1 MGDRA
6 VGSAEELPELL
17 MAVAEGDRA
26 AFARF
31 YQRTSAKLFGVVLRI
46 LPERSVAE
54 DAMQDAYAK
63 IWRNAGGFDARRGSP
78 ISWAA
83 TIARNV
89 AIDLRRR
96 EHPRGRIR
104 DDDFDLDLMGD
115 PAAGASAE
123 EMAALRSCLDR
134 LDPDQRALVL
144 AAYLNGDS
152 REELAERLGHPIGT
166 IKSWL
171 HRSLARLKGCLDG

>member
-1 MGDRA
+1 MGQG
-6 VGSAEELPELL
+6 VTGAEELPELL

-31 YQRTSAKLFGVVLRI
+31 YQRTSAKLFGVILRI
-46 LPERSVAE
+46 LPERSIAE

-63 IWRNAGGFDARRGSP
+63 IWRNAAGFDARRGSP
-78 ISWAA
+78 IAWAA

-96 EHPRGRIR
+96 EHPAGRIR
-104 DDDFDLDLMGD
+104 DDDFDFDLMGD

-123 EMAALRSCLDR
+123 DMAALRACLDR
-134 LDPDQRALVL
+134 LDPEQRSLIL
-144 AAYLNGDS
+144 AAYLNGES
-152 REELAERLGHPIGT
+152 REELAERLGHPTGT

-171 HRSLARLKGCLDG
+171 HRGLARLRGCLDG

>member
-1 MGDRA
+1 MN
-6 VGSAEELPELL
+6 AEELPDLL
-17 MAVAEGDRA
+17 LAVADGDRA

-46 LPERSVAE
+46 LPERSLAE

-63 IWRNAGGFDARRGSP
+63 IWRNAAGYDARRGSP
-78 ISWAA
+78 ITWAA

-96 EHPRGRIR
+96 ENPGGRQR
-104 DDDFDLDLMGD
+104 DDTFDFDAMRD
-115 PAAGASAE
+115 PAGGASAE
-123 EMAALRSCLDR
+123 EMAALRACLDR
-134 LDPDQRALVL
+134 LDPDQRALIL
-144 AAYLNGDS
+144 SAYLNGDT
-152 REELAERLGHPIGT
+152 REELAARLGHPTGT

-171 HRSLARLKGCLDG
+171 HRGLTRLKGCLDG

>member
-1 MGDRA
+1 MT
-6 VGSAEELPELL
+6 AEELPDLL
-17 MAVAEGDRA
+17 LAVADGDRA

-46 LPERSVAE
+46 LPERSLAE

-63 IWRNAGGFDARRGSP
+63 IWRNAAGYDARRGSP
-78 ISWAA
+78 ITWAA

-96 EHPRGRIR
+96 EHPGGRIR
-104 DDDFDLDLMGD
+104 DDDYDFDAMSD

-123 EMAALRSCLDR
+123 DMAALRACLDR
-134 LDPDQRALVL
+134 LDPEQRSLIL
-144 AAYLNGDS
+144 AAYLNGES
-152 REELAERLGHPIGT
+152 REELAERLGHPTGT

-171 HRSLARLKGCLDG
+171 HRGLARLKGCLDG

>member
-1 MGDRA
+1 MGSL
-6 VGSAEELPELL
+6 GMSEELPELL
-17 MAVAEGDRA
+17 MAVAQGDRL

-31 YQRTSAKLFGVVLRI
+31 YQRTSAKLFGVILRI
-46 LPERSVAE
+46 LPERSIAE

-63 IWRNAGGFDARRGSP
+63 IWRNAAGFDARRGSP

-96 EHPRGRIR
+96 ERPGGRTR
-104 DDDFDLDLMGD
+104 DDDFDFDMMSD
-115 PAAGASAE
+115 PAGGATAE
-123 EMAALRSCLDR
+123 QMAALRACLDR
-134 LDPDQRALVL
+134 LDPEQRALIL
-144 AAYLNGDS
+144 AAYLNGES
-152 REELAERLGHPIGT
+152 REELSDRLGHPTGT

-171 HRSLARLKGCLDG
+171 HRGLARLRGCLDG

>member
-1 MGDRA
+1 M
-6 VGSAEELPELL
+6 SAEALPDLL
-17 MAVAEGDRA
+17 LAVAEGDRA

-31 YQRTSAKLFGVVLRI
+31 YQRTSAKLFGVVQRI

-54 DAMQDAYAK
+54 DAMQEAYAK
-63 IWRNAGGFDARRGSP
+63 IWRNAAGFDARRGSP
-78 ISWAA
+78 IAWAA

-96 EHPRGRIR
+96 ENPGGRIR
-104 DDDFDLDLMGD
+104 DENFDLDAMSD
-115 PAAGASAE
+115 PAGVSAE
-123 EMAALRSCLDR
+123 QLAALRACVDR
-134 LDPDQRALVL
+134 LDTDQRALIL

-152 REELAERLGHPIGT
+152 REELAQRLGHPTGT

-171 HRSLARLKGCLDG
+171 HRGLARLRACLDD

>member
-1 MGDRA
+1 MSVQELPDLLAAIADGDR
-6 VGSAEELPELL
+6 
-17 MAVAEGDRA
+17 VA
-26 AFARF
+26 FTRF
-31 YQRTSAKLFGVVLRI
+31 YERTSAKLFGVVLRI

-63 IWRNAGGFDARRGSP
+63 IWRNAAGYDARRGSP
-78 ISWAA
+78 ITWAA

-104 DDDFDLDLMGD
+104 DEDFDFDAMSD
-115 PAAGASAE
+115 PAGGVSAE
-123 EMAALRSCLDR
+123 DMAALRACLDR
-134 LDPDQRALVL
+134 LDPEQRALIL
-144 AAYLNGDS
+144 AAYLNGES
-152 REELAERLGHPIGT
+152 REELAERLGHPTGT

-171 HRSLARLKGCLDG
+171 HRGLARLKGCLDG

>member
-1 MGDRA
+1 MSVED
-6 VGSAEELPELL
+6 LPALL
-17 MAVAEGDRA
+17 LAVADGDRA

-46 LPERSVAE
+46 LPERSMAE

-63 IWRNAGGFDARRGSP
+63 IWRNAAGYDVRRGSP
-78 ISWAA
+78 ITWAA

-96 EHPRGRIR
+96 EQPKGRQR
-104 DDDFDLDLMGD
+104 DDDFDLNTLRD
-115 PAAGASAE
+115 PAGGPSAE
-123 EMAALRSCLDR
+123 DVAALRACLDR
-134 LDPDQRALVL
+134 LDPDQRALIA
-144 AAYLNGDS
+144 AAYLYGES
-152 REELAERLGHPIGT
+152 REELAERLGHPTGT

-171 HRSLARLKGCLDG
+171 HRGLGRLRGCLDG

>member
-1 MGDRA
+1 MFA
-6 VGSAEELPELL
+6 IAQ
-17 MAVAEGDRA
+17 GDRA

-31 YQRTSAKLFGVVLRI
+31 YERTSAKLFGVVLRI

-63 IWRNAGGFDARRGSP
+63 IWRNAAGYDARRGSP
-78 ISWAA
+78 ITWAA

-89 AIDLRRR
+89 AIDLRRK
-96 EHPRGRIR
+96 EHPGGRHR
-104 DDDFDLDLMGD
+104 DEDFDFDAMSD

-123 EMAALRSCLDR
+123 EMAALRACLER
-134 LDPDQRALVL
+134 LDPEQRTLIL
-144 AAYLNGDS
+144 SAYLNGES
-152 REELAERLGHPIGT
+152 REELAERLGHPTGT

-171 HRSLARLKGCLDG
+171 HRGLARLRGCLDG

>member
-1 MGDRA
+1 M
-6 VGSAEELPELL
+6 SAEELPELL
-17 MAVAEGDRA
+17 LAVAHGDRA

-46 LPERSVAE
+46 LPERSLAE

-63 IWRNAGGFDARRGSP
+63 IWRNAAGYDPRRGSP
-78 ISWAA
+78 ITWAA

-96 EHPRGRIR
+96 EHPGGRQR
-104 DDDFDLDLMGD
+104 DDDFDFDAMSD

-123 EMAALRSCLDR
+123 EMAALRACLDR
-134 LDPDQRALVL
+134 LDPDQRALIL
-144 AAYLNGDS
+144 AAYLNGES
-152 REELAERLGHPIGT
+152 REELAERLGHPTGT

-171 HRSLARLKGCLDG
+171 HRGLARLKGCLDG

>member
-1 MGDRA
+1 M
-6 VGSAEELPELL
+6 SAEELPDLL
-17 MAVAEGDRA
+17 LAVAEGDRA

-31 YQRTSAKLFGVVLRI
+31 YQRTSAKLFGVVQRI

-54 DAMQDAYAK
+54 DAMQEAYAK
-63 IWRNAGGFDARRGSP
+63 IWRNAAGFDARRGSP
-78 ISWAA
+78 IAWAA

-96 EHPRGRIR
+96 ENPGGRIR
-104 DDDFDLDLMGD
+104 DENFDLDAMSD
-115 PAAGASAE
+115 PAGVSAE
-123 EMAALRSCLDR
+123 QLAALRACVDR
-134 LDPDQRALVL
+134 LDTDQRALIL

-152 REELAERLGHPIGT
+152 REELAQRLGHPTGT

-171 HRSLARLKGCLDG
+171 HRGLARLRACLDD

>member
-1 MGDRA
+1 MA
-6 VGSAEELPELL
+6 AEELPDLL
-17 MAVAEGDRA
+17 LAIANGDRE

-31 YQRTSAKLFGVVLRI
+31 YQRTSAKLFGVILRI

-63 IWRNAGGFDARRGSP
+63 IWRNAAGFDAQRGSP
-78 ISWAA
+78 ITWAA

-96 EHPRGRIR
+96 ERPAGRQR
-104 DDDFDLDLMGD
+104 DEDFNFDALTDN
-115 PAAGASAE
+115 AVSAE
-123 EMAALRSCLDR
+123 QLAALRVCLDR
-134 LDPDQRALVL
+134 LDPDQRSLIL
-144 AAYLNGDS
+144 SAYLNGES
-152 REELAERLGHPIGT
+152 REELAERLGHPTGT

-171 HRSLARLKGCLDG
+171 HRGLARLRGCLDG

>member
-1 MGDRA
+1 MT
-6 VGSAEELPELL
+6 AEELPDLL
-17 MAVAEGDRA
+17 LAVADGDRA

-31 YQRTSAKLFGVVLRI
+31 YQRTSAKLFGIVLRI
-46 LPERSVAE
+46 LPERSLAE

-63 IWRNAGGFDARRGSP
+63 IWRNAASYDAQRGSP
-78 ISWAA
+78 ITWAA

-96 EHPRGRIR
+96 EHPGGRLR
-104 DDDFDLDLMGD
+104 DDDYDFDSMSD

-123 EMAALRSCLDR
+123 DMAALRACLDR
-134 LDPDQRALVL
+134 LDPEQRSLIL
-144 AAYLNGDS
+144 AAYLNGES
-152 REELAERLGHPIGT
+152 REELAKRLGHPTGT

-171 HRSLARLKGCLDG
+171 HRGLARLRGCLDG

>member
-1 MGDRA
+1 MSGED
-6 VGSAEELPELL
+6 LPELL

-31 YQRTSAKLFGVVLRI
+31 YQRTSAKLFGIILRI

-54 DAMQDAYAK
+54 DAMQDAYSK
-63 IWRNAGGFDARRGSP
+63 IWRNAAAFDARRGSP

-96 EHPRGRIR
+96 EHPGGRTR
-104 DDDFDLDLMGD
+104 VEDFDFDLMGD

-123 EMAALRSCLDR
+123 QLAALRTCLGR
-134 LDPDQRALVL
+134 LDPDQRALIL
-144 AAYLNGDS
+144 AAYLNGES
-152 REELAERLGHPIGT
+152 REELAERLGHPTGT

-171 HRSLARLKGCLDG
+171 HRGLARLRGCLDG

>member
-1 MGDRA
+1 MSVQELPDLLAAIADGDR
-6 VGSAEELPELL
+6 
-17 MAVAEGDRA
+17 VA
-26 AFARF
+26 FTRF
-31 YQRTSAKLFGVVLRI
+31 YERTSAKLFGVVLRI

-63 IWRNAGGFDARRGSP
+63 IWRNAAGYDARRGSP
-78 ISWAA
+78 ITWAA

-104 DDDFDLDLMGD
+104 DEDFDFDAMSD
-115 PAAGASAE
+115 PAGGVSAE
-123 EMAALRSCLDR
+123 DMAALRACLD
-134 LDPDQRALVL
+134 PEQRALIL
-144 AAYLNGDS
+144 AAYLTGES
-152 REELAERLGHPIGT
+152 REELAERLGHPTGT

-171 HRSLARLKGCLDG
+171 HRGLARLKGCLDG

>member
-1 MGDRA
+1 MSGGTSGED
-6 VGSAEELPELL
+6 LPELL

-31 YQRTSAKLFGVVLRI
+31 YQRTSAKLFGIILRI

-54 DAMQDAYAK
+54 DAMQDAYTK
-63 IWRNAGGFDARRGSP
+63 IWRNAAGFDARRGSP

-89 AIDLRRR
+89 AIDQRRR
-96 EHPRGRIR
+96 EHPGGRTR
-104 DDDFDLDLMGD
+104 ADDFDFDMMGD

-123 EMAALRSCLDR
+123 QMAALRACLDR
-134 LDPDQRALVL
+134 LDTDQRALIL
-144 AAYLNGDS
+144 AAYLNGES
-152 REELAERLGHPIGT
+152 REELSERLGHPTGT

-171 HRSLARLKGCLDG
+171 HRGLARLKGCLDG